1 MFALGYVL
9 GIWLVVLILSVNNYL
24 NRKKQKEM
32 TPEQRDVLF
41 RAYTAKSNI
50 AEVFKRMYG

>member
-1 MFALGYVL
+1 MFALGYSL
-9 GIWLVVLILSVNNYL
+9 GICLVVLALAVNNCL

-32 TPEQRDVLF
+32 TSEQRDALF

-50 AEVFKRMYG
+50 AGVFKRMYA